1 MLFGRGRCDED
12 HFRPQG
18 NSVRKKTVSRKA
30 IKMRKEYDFSK
41 AKKNPY
47 AKRLK
52 LQVTIRLDKGTI
64 EYFKGIA
71 QDAGMPYQTLI
82 NLYLS
87 DCAKAKRKPSI
98 QWKTAAVS

>member
-1 MLFGRGRCDED
+1 
-12 HFRPQG
+12 
-18 NSVRKKTVSRKA
+18 
-30 IKMRKEYDFSK
+30 MRKEYDFSK

-64 EYFKGIA
+64 EYFKGSA

-82 NLYLS
+82 N
-87 DCAKAKRKPSI
+87 
-98 QWKTAAVS
+98 